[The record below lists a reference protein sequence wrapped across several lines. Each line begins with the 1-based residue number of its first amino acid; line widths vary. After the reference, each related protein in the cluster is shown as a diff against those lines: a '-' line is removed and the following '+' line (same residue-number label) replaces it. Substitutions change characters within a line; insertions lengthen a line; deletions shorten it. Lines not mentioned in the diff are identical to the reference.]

1 MAPST
6 TRSGHGS
13 GNTTADYPNV
23 PSSVHPSPQAARE
36 GATPPKRQL
45 SLTATNSANKRP
57 KVNSRSHPNP
67 CRPFPAPL
75 SFRLF
80 FAVCEIQDAGREG
93 GDKGTSSKAAS
104 DQGETNLPTPSPE
117 PHEGR
122 KDGGGQGGTAATI
135 ASLDD
140 QPLSGETNAQA
151 DSGASND
158 SNCSDD
164 GEVSHSESGSELQQE
179 RVVNGNNLIA
189 QDPTTASANQL
200 LGSSTTEYIN
210 LDENPSTGELHQDRD
225 NANTGV
231 QSPPWISKFGYVR
244 PINPTGRTATI
255 ILQPQ
260 ANTQSAAAE
269 RREPDHSITK
279 LFKDAA
285 PCVLEGY
292 SVPRLLFPSSDY
304 LSKVSAEI
312 HFEQKDQQ
320 IQRLQASSLKL
331 YVQKPSQIMCDFTS
345 IGLENPHTLYQ
356 DMKNH
361 LINPETYQ
369 VSVAQILIYE
379 GVIAPSMCVAKETT
393 IPCVSLATAG
403 YCSNTPTLQEAECRL
418 KQFISTIASVAEVD
432 SMKKS
437 QRTELRRLVWFLRF
451 KLFMIQYRN
460 EAFRPDSEAA
470 TRSFE
475 NTYELIKCDAPALK
489 DSIIPKECIQSAK
502 LIIQLMQC
510 EKSAMWFDTTSY
522 SPLSDKSKYRKYIDH
537 TVGKIIQLHKASKFP
552 LATFLDMASPFGW
565 NCPEAQY
572 VFGLWMES
580 IFHFRAAGYFF
591 SHGYAADGERGV
603 YGIRD
608 VGWICHL
615 IQRRKALARTYGFKM
630 SVESS
635 KARFN
640 ETHHEARETQLKEI
654 EVEKRPPR
662 EIHDSSYD
670 IIYASLDPSV
680 LESLIKCTEFI
691 PKIIVKE
698 RLAKIEKMKV
708 RLQMEIENFIE
719 NFEGLANARRLGFKI
734 AAKCKLF
741 SRIQTL
747 QGKINRR
754 ARKERR

>member
-1 MAPST
+1 M
-6 TRSGHGS
+6 
-13 GNTTADYPNV
+13 D
-23 PSSVHPSPQAARE
+23 
-36 GATPPKRQL
+36 
-45 SLTATNSANKRP
+45 
-57 KVNSRSHPNP
+57 
-67 CRPFPAPL
+67 
-75 SFRLF
+75 
-80 FAVCEIQDAGREG
+80 
-93 GDKGTSSKAAS
+93 
-104 DQGETNLPTPSPE
+104 
-117 PHEGR
+117 
-122 KDGGGQGGTAATI
+122 
-135 ASLDD
+135 
-140 QPLSGETNAQA
+140 
-151 DSGASND
+151 
-158 SNCSDD
+158 
-164 GEVSHSESGSELQQE
+164 
-179 RVVNGNNLIA
+179 
-189 QDPTTASANQL
+189 
-200 LGSSTTEYIN
+200 

-312 HFEQKDQQ
+312 HFEQKDQRTINDFIESLITIPNQ
-320 IQRLQASSLKL
+320 GNTGITAAAVLQKIQRLQASSLKL

-640 ETHHEARETQLKEI
+640 ETHQFVSEETRQIIKCLRAAQAVGNSLTILSEARETQLKEI

-754 ARKERR
+754 ARKDSAEVDRKTLTLKRVLDDQRNRIESETNK